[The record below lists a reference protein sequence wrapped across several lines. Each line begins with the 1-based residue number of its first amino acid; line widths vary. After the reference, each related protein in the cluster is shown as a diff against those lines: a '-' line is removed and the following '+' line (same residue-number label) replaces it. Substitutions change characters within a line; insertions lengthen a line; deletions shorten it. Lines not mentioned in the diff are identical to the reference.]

1 MGVKFFHKEKGM
13 EISKIKAFLLAVEKK
28 SFSKAA
34 EELSYTPSALS
45 HIADSIELELG
56 IKLLNRNFNGVELN
70 ENGKLLLDKLNAVVD
85 AEKELYSYANNLKES
100 NVNLR
105 IGAYSSIAQRLLPDI
120 IQKFKQE
127 NPKVKVS
134 IKIGNKL
141 KNWLKDD
148 ISDVIFTDIQPD
160 NSKWFELLSDPY
172 IAVAPKNLLPNKKS
186 INKNELYN
194 YTCIIHN
201 EAVVFN
207 DYFERDKFKEI
218 IEFDSI
224 DESSVISM
232 VEKNLGIAVLPAL
245 MVKNKSSGVHVLKLK
260 PEISRTIGF
269 AFKSEAFINE
279 YTNKFVK
286 FIKKEFNV

>member
-1 MGVKFFHKEKGM
+1 M

-34 EELSYTPSALS
+34 EELNYTPSALS

-56 IKLLNRNFNGVELN
+56 VKLLNRTFNGVELN
-70 ENGKLLLDKLNAVVD
+70 DNGKALLDKLTAIVE
-85 AEKELYSYANNLKES
+85 AETELISCANNLKES

-120 IQKFKQE
+120 IKKFKQE

-134 IKIGNKL
+134 IKIGNQL
-141 KNWLKDD
+141 RNWLKED
-148 ISDVIFTDIQPD
+148 ISDVVFTDAKPEH
-160 NSKWFELLSDPY
+160 SKWIELLHDPY
-172 IAVAPKNLLPNKKS
+172 IAIASKEILPNKKV
-186 INKNELYN
+186 IDKRELYD
-194 YTCIIHN
+194 YACIVHN
-201 EAVVFN
+201 ETVVFN
-207 DYFERDKFKEI
+207 DYLERNKFKEI

-232 VEKNLGIAVLPAL
+232 VESNIGIAVLPSLLA
-245 MVKNKSSGVHVLKLK
+245 KHKSSKVHLLKLK

-269 AFKSEAFINE
+269 AYKNEQTNNLYTEKFI
-279 YTNKFVK
+279 KFV
-286 FIKKEFNV
+286 KKEFNVK